1 MIKHL
6 PLFLFLGCTHLQAQ
20 KKEPSELP
28 ESFLDRTEFK
38 ASYFGNLLWN
48 NGINVGA
55 EYLWKENS
63 KVKER
68 KSGNKTI
75 THQFLLN
82 GNLGVT
88 TNFFNNTNTGLFTNY
103 GLTWRRTNHKGKQIS
118 VEFNPLGYYRS
129 FLPETYEVNGDDVDK
144 VFLAGRGYYSP
155 SLSIGFGKQRKGKKL
170 TGRYFNVNF
179 SVRTDYN
186 AGSLPVVS
194 LEYGYRFNFKKKK

>member
-6 PLFLFLGCTHLQAQ
+6 PLFLFLGCTQLQAQ
-20 KKEPSELP
+20 NKEPSELP

-68 KSGNKTI
+68 KRSNKTI